1 MRNNVLNFA
10 VVGFVCLLS
19 GCQTSGPANNVFS
32 FSPPPYQQNLTQSV
46 QDALMRSGD
55 PAIAQVHVETN
66 QTTVILRGYVKKIR
80 QSDTAEQVARQVPGV
95 TMVENRII
103 VRQ

>member
-1 MRNNVLNFA
+1 
-10 VVGFVCLLS
+10 
-19 GCQTSGPANNVFS
+19 
-32 FSPPPYQQNLTQSV
+32 
-46 QDALMRSGD
+46 MRSGD